1 MIIDKEEKD
10 VVKSGELSS
19 IKYSIDSDNFGLLFK
34 MLRDNLY
41 QNKEY
46 TIIREYVSNAIDAHI
61 EAGVDK
67 EVEIEWVD
75 ASELMGIDTQLIVRD
90 FGIGLSPDRVTNI
103 FGKYLSST
111 KRADN
116 QSIGGFGIGSKSAFS
131 YTDSYYVKTYY
142 DGTEYQ
148 YNCYIDEDDLGSIT
162 LMFQQ
167 PTERGNGTEII
178 IPVKQRDKYLFEQ
191 AITNQL
197 LFCNIETKNLSVDLK
212 KEVTYED
219 DDFILTNRSED
230 LRLLNGKIL
239 YNIDLRNPQ
248 LEEFSNLRNLDGV
261 VVKCNIGEVKV
272 TLSREDLDYT
282 GKTIELLKA
291 KFAKVKEKL
300 KEGYIESIKNCTTF
314 REFNNLLEK
323 QIKPKVQINKYDNNK
338 IFVWSDFAGVVF
350 NNYRPFMLIEEGYY
364 AQIVNKINSNYW
376 NTTSRRAYTSSTNF
390 YSHHYETNLYTL
402 YQEDGVWDKEMQE
415 WLGLNARAIKVD
427 IPSITPKQDLVADL
441 VYFCED
447 VMKEVDALPKLSE
460 KRDEFLTW
468 RKEQRKLGK
477 VANVRLNGVYPAVS
491 MNWSRYV
498 DHEYEWNRADIK
510 LTEKDFADYVFVG
523 KQEDKENLENFMVS
537 CHNLL
542 GKKFKAY
549 IVSAVNLKH
558 FTQRRAVYI
567 KEIMQDHPVVRE
579 IVTVSVLNDFVH
591 KNAIKAQLQRHGRFI
606 NKLGPYYANI
616 MNKLNNIPYAYM
628 PPYALLEELKDIGL
642 KNGWY
647 NRDINLVHHYNNFMK
662 GIELF
667 KYVELTAESLPLV
680 KDYLREKGKLKEE
693 VAINQLKL
701 EEIND

>member
-1 MIIDKEEKD
+1 MIIDKESKD
-10 VVKSGELSS
+10 VIKSEELKS

-46 TIIREYVSNAIDAHI
+46 TIIREYVSNAIDAHT
-61 EAGVDK
+61 EYGVDK
-67 EVEIEWVD
+67 PVEIEWVD
-75 ASELMGIDTQLIVRD
+75 ASELLGIDTQLIIRD
-90 FGIGLSPDRVTNI
+90 FGIGLSEDRVTNI

-116 QSIGGFGIGSKSAFS
+116 NSIGGFGIGSKSAFS

-162 LMFQQ
+162 LMFSQ
-167 PTERGNGTEII
+167 PTQRGNGTEII

-197 LFCNIETKNLSVDLK
+197 LFCNIETKNLSVGLK
-212 KEVTYED
+212 KEITYED

-282 GKTIELLKA
+282 GKTIELLKS

-300 KEGYIESIKNCTTF
+300 KEGYIESVKNCTTF

-323 QIKPKVQINKYDNNK
+323 QIKPKVQINKYDNSK
-338 IFVWSDFAGVVF
+338 IFVWKDFEDVIF
-350 NNYRPFMLIEEGYY
+350 NNYRPFQLIEEGYY
-364 AQIVNKINSNYW
+364 AQIVNKINSNRW
-376 NTTSRRAYTSSTNF
+376 NVNSKRAYTISTQYYSINF
-390 YSHHYETNLYTL
+390 EPNLYPL
-402 YQEDGVWDKEMQE
+402 YQEDCVWDKEIQE
-415 WLGLNARAIKVD
+415 WLGAAAIKVEL
-427 IPSITPKQDLVADL
+427 PAITPKQELVADL

-460 KRDEFLTW
+460 KRDEFLAY

-477 VANVRLNGVYPAVS
+477 VANVRQNGVYPAVEA
-491 MNWSRYV
+491 NYPRWADDDLY
-498 DHEYEWNRADIK
+498 WGRADVK
-510 LTEKDFADYVFVG
+510 LTEKDFTDYVFVG
-523 KQEDKENLENFMVS
+523 NQDDKPRLDAFLQLCRGLLDKQYK
-537 CHNLL
+537 
-542 GKKFKAY
+542 GY
-549 IVSAVNLKH
+549 IISVPNTKH
-558 FTQRRAVYI
+558 FTQRRAIHI
-567 KEIMQDHPVVRE
+567 KDVMKDHPVLRE
-579 IVTVSVLNDFVH
+579 LVTRAVL
-591 KNAIKAQLQRHGRFI
+591 REFI
-606 NKLGPYYANI
+606 NNKDIRNQLTRHSAYMSSISPYYANI
-616 MNKLNNIPYAYM
+616 MTKLNAVPYARLNDSD
-628 PPYALLEELKDIGL
+628 LLQELKDIGL

-662 GIELF
+662 GAELF
-667 KYVELTAESLPLV
+667 KYIELTAESLPLV
-680 KDYLREKGKLKEE
+680 KDYLREKGKIKEE

>member
-1 MIIDKEEKD
+1 MIIDKESKD
-10 VVKSGELSS
+10 VIKSEELKS

-46 TIIREYVSNAIDAHI
+46 TIIREYVSNAIDAHT
-61 EAGVDK
+61 EYGVDK
-67 EVEIEWVD
+67 PVEIEWVD
-75 ASELMGIDTQLIVRD
+75 ASELLGIDTQLIIRD
-90 FGIGLSPDRVTNI
+90 FGIGLSEDRVTNI

-116 QSIGGFGIGSKSAFS
+116 NSIGGFGIGSKSAFS

-162 LMFQQ
+162 LMFSQ
-167 PTERGNGTEII
+167 PTQRGNGTEII

-197 LFCNIETKNLSVDLK
+197 LFCNIEVKNLSVDLK

-300 KEGYIESIKNCTTF
+300 KEGYVESIKNCTTF

-323 QIKPKVQINKYDNNK
+323 QIKPKVQINKYDNGK
-338 IFVWSDFAGVVF
+338 IFVWSDFEDVVF

-364 AQIVNKINSNYW
+364 GQIVNKVNSNYW

-390 YSHHYETNLYTL
+390 YSHHYESNLYTL

-427 IPSITPKQDLVADL
+427 IPAITPKQELVADL

-447 VMKEVDALPKLSE
+447 VMKEVDALPKLSV

-477 VANVRLNGVYPAVS
+477 VANVRLNGVYPAVKA
-491 MNWSRYV
+491 NYPRWADDDLY
-498 DHEYEWNRADIK
+498 WGRADVK

-523 KQEDKENLENFMVS
+523 NQEDKPRLDAFLKL
-537 CHNLL
+537 CRGLL
-542 GKKFKAY
+542 DKQYEGY
-549 IVSAVNLKH
+549 IISVPNTKH
-558 FTQRRAVYI
+558 FTQRRAIHI
-567 KEIMQDHPVVRE
+567 KDVMKDHPVLRE
-579 IVTVSVLNDFVH
+579 LVTRAVLREFVN
-591 KNAIKAQLQRHGRFI
+591 KNGIRSQWVKHNGFMNSL
-606 NKLGPYYANI
+606 NPYYANI
-616 MNKLNNIPYAYM
+616 MRKLENVPTARLNDFE
-628 PPYALLEELKDIGL
+628 LLDELKDIGL

-662 GIELF
+662 GAELF

-693 VAINQLKL
+693 VPTNQLKL

>member
-1 MIIDKEEKD
+1 MIIDKESKD
-10 VVKSGELSS
+10 VVKSEELKS

-46 TIIREYVSNAIDAHI
+46 TIIREYVSNAIDAHT
-61 EAGVDK
+61 EYNVDK
-67 EVEIEWVD
+67 PVEIEWID
-75 ASELMGIDTQLIVRD
+75 ASELMGVDTQLIVRD
-90 FGIGLSPDRVTNI
+90 SGIGLSPDRVTNI

-116 QSIGGFGIGSKSAFS
+116 QAIGGFGIGSKSAFS

-162 LMFQQ
+162 LMFSQ

-178 IPVKQRDKYLFEQ
+178 IPTKQRDKYLFEQ
-191 AITNQL
+191 AISNQL
-197 LFCNIETKNLSVDLK
+197 LFCNIEVKNLSVDLK
-212 KEVTYED
+212 KEITYED
-219 DDFILTNRSED
+219 DDFILTNRSEK

-239 YNIDLRNPQ
+239 YDIDLTNPQ
-248 LEEFSNLRNLDGV
+248 LGEFYNLRSLYGV
-261 VVKCNIGEVKV
+261 VIKCNIGEVKV

-282 GKTIELLKA
+282 GKTIDLLKA
-291 KFAKVKEKL
+291 KFAKVKDKL
-300 KEGYIESIKNCTTF
+300 KQGYIESVQNCKTF

-323 QIKPKVQINKYDNNK
+323 QIKPKVKVNSYSSN
-338 IFVWSDFAGVVF
+338 IFEWSDFADVVF

-364 AQIVNKINSNYW
+364 AQIVNKINSTYW
-376 NTTSRRAYTSSTNF
+376 NTSSRKGYTHSLHF
-390 YSHHYETNLYTL
+390 YNQNYEPNLYAL
-402 YQEDGVWDKEMQE
+402 YQEDSVWDKEMQE

-427 IPSITPKQDLVADL
+427 LPAITPKQELVADL

-460 KRDEFLTW
+460 KREEFLAY

-477 VANVRLNGVYPAVS
+477 VANVRQNGVYPAVEAGYPR
-491 MNWSRYV
+491 WADDELY
-498 DHEYEWNRADIK
+498 WNRTDVK
-510 LTEKDFADYVFVG
+510 LTDKDFADYVFVG
-523 KQEDKENLENFMVS
+523 NQEDKPRLDAFLKL
-537 CHNLL
+537 CRALL
-542 GKKFKAY
+542 NKTYVGY
-549 IVSAVNLKH
+549 IISVPNTKH
-558 FTQRRAVYI
+558 FTQRRAIHI
-567 KEIMQDHPVVRE
+567 KDVMKDHPVLRE
-579 IVTVSVLNDFVH
+579 LVTRAVLREFISDNDIRNQITRHSGYLSKVS
-591 KNAIKAQLQRHGRFI
+591 
-606 NKLGPYYANI
+606 PYYHNI
-616 MNKLNNIPYAYM
+616 MTKLESVPYVRLDNST
-628 PPYALLEELKDIGL
+628 LLAELKDLGL

-647 NRDINLVHHYNNFMK
+647 NRDINLIHHYNNFMK
-662 GIELF
+662 GAELF
-667 KYVELTAESLPLV
+667 KYVELTEESLPLV